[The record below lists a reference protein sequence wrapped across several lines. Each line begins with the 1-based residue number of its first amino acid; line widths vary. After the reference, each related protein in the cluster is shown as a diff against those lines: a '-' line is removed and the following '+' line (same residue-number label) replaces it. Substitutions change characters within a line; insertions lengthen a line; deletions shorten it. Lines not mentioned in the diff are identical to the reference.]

1 MLHSNHTLSE
11 YKEKNMFSLEN
22 RVALV
27 TGGEHGIG
35 KGIAEVLHKAGANI
49 VIGGID
55 EAAGQQVAKELGG
68 LFIKLDVTRQSDCQ
82 AAIAEIEKQFG
93 QLDIL
98 CSNAGIFPQ
107 ANLDEMTEAQWDQV
121 HNVNLKGTFFIVQ
134 AAMAA
139 MKKRSYGRIVLTSS
153 ITGPVTGFPGWSHYG
168 ASKAGQLGFMR
179 SAALEVAN
187 SGITIN
193 AVMPGNVLTEGLQAQ
208 GEEYLSQMRA
218 AIPTHTLG
226 TPEDI
231 GHAACFLASEEARY
245 ITGQQ
250 IIVDGGQVLPESP
263 DAIPG

>member
-1 MLHSNHTLSE
+1 
-11 YKEKNMFSLEN
+11 MFSLEN

-35 KGIAEVLHKAGANI
+35 KGIAGVLHKAGAKI

-55 EAAGQQVAKELGG
+55 EAAGQKVAKELGG

-82 AAIAEIEKQFG
+82 AAVAEIEKQFG

-121 HNVNLKGTFFIVQ
+121 HNVNLKGTFFITQ

-139 MKKRSYGRIVLTSS
+139 MKKQSYGRIVLTSS

-179 SAALEVAN
+179 SAALEMAN

-208 GEEYLSQMRA
+208 GEEYLNQMRA

-226 TPEDI
+226 TPDDI

-263 DAIPG
+263 EAIPG

>member
-1 MLHSNHTLSE
+1 
-11 YKEKNMFSLEN
+11 MFTLEN

-35 KGIAEVLHKAGANI
+35 KGIASVLHKAGARV
-49 VIGGID
+49 VIGGLD
-55 EAAGQQVAKELGG
+55 EAAGQQVASELDG
-68 LFIKLDVTRQSDCQ
+68 LFIKMDVTRQSDCQ
-82 AAIAEIEKQFG
+82 AAIADIETRFG

-107 ANLDEMTEAQWDQV
+107 ANLDDMTEEQWDKV
-121 HNVNLKGTFFIVQ
+121 HNVNLKGTFFMVQ
-134 AAMAA
+134 AAMAH
-139 MKKRSYGRIVLTSS
+139 MKKRNYGRIVLTSS
-153 ITGPVTGFPGWSHYG
+153 ITGPITGFPGWSHYG

-179 SAALEVAN
+179 SAALEMAN

-208 GEEYLSQMRA
+208 GEAYLNQMRA

-250 IIVDGGQVLPESP
+250 IIVDGGQILPESP
-263 DAIPG
+263 EAIPG

>member
-1 MLHSNHTLSE
+1 
-11 YKEKNMFSLEN
+11 MFSLEN

-35 KGIAEVLHKAGANI
+35 KGIASVLHKAGARI

-55 EAAGQQVAKELGG
+55 EKAGKQVAQDLNGA
-68 LFIKLDVTRQSDCQ
+68 FIKLDVTRQGDCQ
-82 AAIAEIEKQFG
+82 AAIAWIEAEFG

-107 ANLDEMTEAQWDQV
+107 ANLHEMTEAQWDEV

-134 AAMAA
+134 AAMAP
-139 MKKRSYGRIVLTSS
+139 MKKRGYGRIVMTSS
-153 ITGPVTGFPGWSHYG
+153 ITGPITGFPGWSHYG

-179 SAALEVAN
+179 SAALEMAN

-208 GEEYLSQMRA
+208 GEAYLDQMRA

-226 TPEDI
+226 TPDDI

-250 IIVDGGQVLPESP
+250 IVVDGGQVLPESP
-263 DAIPG
+263 DAIPGQG